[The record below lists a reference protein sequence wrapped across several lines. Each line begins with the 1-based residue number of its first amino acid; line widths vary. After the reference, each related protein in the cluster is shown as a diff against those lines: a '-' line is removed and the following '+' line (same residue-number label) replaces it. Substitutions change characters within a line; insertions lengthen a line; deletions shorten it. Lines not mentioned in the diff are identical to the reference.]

1 MRNSVKQLGPN
12 GREYNV
18 RNRQEVREFV
28 RAWQVKDADSLL
40 FGVRESDKTK
50 VDWPVW
56 CECSVQGK
64 ATCGEH
70 FDVEYC
76 MPYSRRGKC
85 CWKTYGT
92 NSFWVIIQGRDE
104 I

>member
-1 MRNSVKQLGPN
+1 MCGEVGVKKSVKQPGPN

-18 RNRQEVREFV
+18 RNRREVTDFV

-56 CECSVQGK
+56 CECSAQEK
-64 ATCGEH
+64 ATCKKH

-76 MPYSRRGKC
+76 TPYNRRGKFS
-85 CWKTYGT
+85 WKIL
-92 NSFWVIIQGRDE
+92 WK
-104 I
+104 